1 MQNEEKIWIVTS
13 NAEAVTPTEGVRGIV
28 TRSHDWVNETESNG
42 RKAIEAVAVSA
53 QRLEQNMVSFLSII
67 GGIFNRAE
75 QQAKEENSG
84 MQLDEI
90 ELSVEISAE
99 GEIKLLG
106 TGVKGG
112 GKGGLT
118 LRFKRSQFN

>member
-1 MQNEEKIWIVTS
+1 MLNEEKIWVVTS
-13 NAEAVTPTEGVRGIV
+13 KSEPATITEGVRGIV
-28 TRSHDWVNETESNG
+28 TRSDDWIGETQTNG
-42 RKAIEAVAVSA
+42 GKTVDAVAVSA
-53 QRLEQNMVSFLSII
+53 QHLEQNMGHFLSVI

-75 QQAKEENSG
+75 QQAQEKNSG